1 MTDPGSTATLRV
13 LAPGD
18 HDRLL
23 AMAIAFHDEDQH
35 PLSPGG
41 RRALAELTAG
51 TRFATGW
58 MIEAGDGPIGYLV
71 ITWSWSI
78 EFGGRDAFI
87 DDFYIEPAHRGR
99 GHGSAVLEALVRLL
113 EAEGVHAVHLEVEA
127 GNPDAAR
134 LYRRHGFAGTDRAI
148 LSRRL

>member
-1 MTDPGSTATLRV
+1 MTARLRP
-13 LAPGD
+13 LAPAD

-23 AMAIAFHDEDQH
+23 AMAIAFNDEDNH
-35 PLSPGG
+35 PLSHGG
-41 RRALAELTAG
+41 HLALQELVHG
-51 TRFATGW
+51 TRFAAGW
-58 MIEAGDGPIGYLV
+58 MIEAGSEAIGYLV
-71 ITWSWSI
+71 VTWSWSI

-87 DDFYIEPAHRGR
+87 DEFYIEPAHRGR
-99 GHGSAVLEALVRLL
+99 GHGSAILEAMVRLL
-113 EAEGVHAVHLEVEA
+113 DAEGVHAVHLEVEA

>member
-1 MTDPGSTATLRV
+1 MTARLRPLV
-13 LAPGD
+13 PAD

-23 AMAIAFHDEDQH
+23 AMAIAFNNEDNH

-41 RRALAELTAG
+41 RRALRELVDG
-51 TRFATGW
+51 TRFAAGW
-58 MIEAGDGPIGYLV
+58 MIEAGVETIGYLIV
-71 ITWSWSI
+71 TWSWSV

-87 DDFYIEPAHRGR
+87 DEFYIEPEHRGR
-99 GHGSAVLEALVRLL
+99 GHGSAVLEALAGLL
-113 EAEGVHAVHLEVEA
+113 RAEGVHAVHLEVEA

>member
-1 MTDPGSTATLRV
+1 LASTATLRP
-13 LAPGD
+13 LAPAD

-23 AMAIAFHDEDQH
+23 AMATAFNDEDNH
-35 PLSPGG
+35 PLSPAG
-41 RRALAELTAG
+41 RRALAELVAG
-51 TRFATGW
+51 TRFAGGW
-58 MIEAGDGPIGYLV
+58 MIEAAGEPVGYLV
-71 ITWSWSI
+71 VTWSWSI
-78 EFGGRDAFI
+78 AYGGRDAYI
-87 DDFYIEPAHRGR
+87 DEFYIEPAHRGR

-113 EAEGVHAVHLEVEA
+113 GAEGVHAVHLEVEA